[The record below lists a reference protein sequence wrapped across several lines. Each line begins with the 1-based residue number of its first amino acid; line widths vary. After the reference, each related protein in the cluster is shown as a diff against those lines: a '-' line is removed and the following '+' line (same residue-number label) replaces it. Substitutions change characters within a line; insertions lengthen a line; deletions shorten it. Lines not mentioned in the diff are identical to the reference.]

1 MSSRSDQPPGAPRPE
16 PGGPDPLARLKSA
29 RLAAARNARPHA
41 DNETPSGV
49 AFGLADDA
57 PDERLSRPFDTL
69 FGRMALFAILV
80 LFAVQAGWFAVL
92 TVQRP
97 RNQANGYARGLVMV
111 IQASQA
117 EVARDRAPS
126 PVTGVAVIADV
137 DRPRDAVLHTEMKG
151 PMGHLLREIRTGLP
165 AGTMVRMEESPPK
178 YRLWVRYAAGNGAP
192 SVSNAATGSPDAGAW
207 QPNWIVLTLDPPP
220 SPPILLE
227 TAAMLI
233 AAMLLSIGAAWQMQ
247 RPMARVAQ
255 VARRFGKGE
264 RPPLVNEKGPR
275 EVRELIHAVNQ
286 MMQQISQN
294 EDEKILMLA
303 GIAHDLKAPLTRMK
317 LRASVLAEEEARL
330 QFTRD
335 VDSLTHIVQ
344 QFLEF
349 AGSEPADGPD
359 VSVDAFI
366 RAQFSTPETGE
377 DSLFVQHLSAGP
389 GFTLPRTLIDRL
401 ASNLVDNALE
411 HGGAPVELRTRR
423 EGEDWIFEVR
433 DHGPG
438 IPEDRIEEAG
448 KPFARLDPARS
459 GDGHCGLGLAIV
471 ARLAR
476 KRRGHYRIRNAP
488 DGGLVV
494 SVLLPVDASV
504 DRPLAA
510 NAAA

>member
-1 MSSRSDQPPGAPRPE
+1 MA
-16 PGGPDPLARLKSA
+16 DPLTLLKNARQ
-29 RLAAARNARPHA
+29 AAARAADVTARA
-41 DNETPSGV
+41 GGAGDAASDGSG
-49 AFGLADDA
+49 ARRA
-57 PDERLSRPFDTL
+57 RPFDTL
-69 FGRMALFAILV
+69 FGRMAIFAILV

-92 TVQRP
+92 TIQRP
-97 RNQANGYARGLVMV
+97 HNQANGYARGLSMV
-111 IQASQA
+111 IQASQNEA
-117 EVARDRAPS
+117 ARHRVTS
-126 PVTGVAVIADV
+126 PVNGVDLLPDSA
-137 DRPRDAVLHTEMKG
+137 RPRDDSWRPDMPG
-151 PMGHLLREIRTGLP
+151 PMGHLMRELRAVLP
-165 AGTMVRMEESPPK
+165 PNTTVAMQSTPPH
-178 YRLWVRYAAGNGAP
+178 YRLWVRYAASSDAP
-192 SVSNAATGSPDAGAW
+192 AGSDDATP
-207 QPNWIVLTLDPPP
+207 PNWIVLTLDPPP

-227 TAAMLI
+227 SAAMLI
-233 AAMLLSIGAAWQMQ
+233 AAVLLSIGAAWQMQ

-264 RPPLVNEKGPR
+264 RPALVNEKGPR
-275 EVRELIHAVNQ
+275 EVRELIHAVNH

-317 LRASVLAEEEARL
+317 LRASVLADDEARL

-359 VSVDAFI
+359 ISVDAFI
-366 RAQFSTPETGE
+366 RAQFSAPETGE
-377 DSLFVQHLSAGP
+377 ESLFAQHLAAGP
-389 GFTLPRTLIDRL
+389 AFTLPRTLIDRL

-438 IPEDRIEEAG
+438 IPEALIEEAG

-476 KRRGHYRIRNAP
+476 KRRGHYRIHNAP

-504 DRPLAA
+504 DRTSATV
-510 NAAA
+510 

>member
-1 MSSRSDQPPGAPRPE
+1 MGSRSDQPSCAPRLE
-16 PGGPDPLARLKSA
+16 AAGPDALARLKSA
-29 RLAAARNARPHA
+29 RLAAERSAGMHPGTGAASDGADHA
-41 DNETPSGV
+41 QGD
-49 AFGLADDA
+49 
-57 PDERLSRPFDTL
+57 RLSRPFDTL

-92 TVQRP
+92 TIQRP

-117 EVARDRAPS
+117 EAARDRAPS
-126 PVTGVAVIADV
+126 PVSGVALIADA
-137 DRPRDAVLHTEMKG
+137 DRPHDADWHADIDG
-151 PMGHLLREIRTGLP
+151 PMGHLLREIRASLP
-165 AGTMVRMEESPPK
+165 AGTMVRMEEVPPR
-178 YRLWVRYAAGNGAP
+178 YRLWVRYAAAQGERGSANA
-192 SVSNAATGSPDAGAW
+192 VSGDASGW
-207 QPNWIVLTLDPPP
+207 QPNWIVVPLDPPP

-233 AAMLLSIGAAWQMQ
+233 AAVLLSIGAAWQMQ

-330 QFTRD
+330 HFTRD

-389 GFTLPRTLIDRL
+389 GFTLPRTLLDRL

-411 HGGAPVELRTRR
+411 HGGAPVELRTRQ
-423 EGEDWIFEVR
+423 EGDDWVFEVR

-476 KRRGHYRIRNAP
+476 KRRGYYRIRNAP

-494 SVLLPVDASV
+494 SVLLPVDASADR
-504 DRPLAA
+504 DRPLGVTPV
-510 NAAA
+510 